1 MYIMVAI
8 VKGVELVFY
17 RLPMKQ
23 RGDRGGYIGLRN
35 KHFRRAFRRF
45 EAFFAFERAKIGAS
59 AKNCDINVGLAPISR
74 RQKAKNTSTQA
85 KATCIYGE
93 YIMVYIIFLGVVTR
107 EVIKK

>member
-1 MYIMVAI
+1 MYMMVAI
-8 VKGVELVFY
+8 VKGVELLLY
-17 RLPMKQ
+17 RLPTKQ
-23 RGDRGGYIGLRN
+23 KGGYISLRN
-35 KHFRRAFRRF
+35 KRFLRAFRRF
-45 EAFFAFERAKIGAS
+45 EVFFAFERAKIGAS